1 MELAKILQ
9 KRNHLIIHSGWGKT
23 WPSFA
28 QAAGNPISKQPVQ
41 SGGLTSKA
49 GQNWT
54 QVTELRHGRRTVTGG
69 LQGRPVR
76 SPRGL
81 GGHTRQPPWT
91 GARTDRPN
99 LVHRLQEWPMEFA
112 TRHEH
117 QVRHDRPSR
126 GWRQMVDGHIVRCPG
141 RRNSDPCRLRHE
153 SVLRIPRHN

>member
-28 QAAGNPISKQPVQ
+28 QAAGNRISKQPVQ
-41 SGGLTSKA
+41 SGALTSKA

-81 GGHTRQPPWT
+81 GDHTRQPPWT
-91 GARTDRPN
+91 GTRTDRPN
-99 LVHRLQEWPMEFA
+99 LVTETLTHRKPNYVPFVQEPNLLAIEDEF
-112 TRHEH
+112 EFE
-117 QVRHDRPSR
+117 D
-126 GWRQMVDGHIVRCPG
+126 DF
-141 RRNSDPCRLRHE
+141 
-153 SVLRIPRHN
+153 